1 VRHRA
6 EKRKEK
12 KRKEKEN
19 RRIARKLVERVI
31 ARASSHRIYLCFD
44 INVTNRNPD
53 IY

>member
-6 EKRKEK
+6 E

-19 RRIARKLVERVI
+19 RRIARKSVERVI